1 MPRQTTADRVPSRPE
16 PLPRGAIG
24 GAAVVVVGVGLVVS
38 RGDGAAADLGGGV
51 LYAVLVT
58 LLIALVAPR
67 RRPVV
72 IGAVALAVCVL
83 VELAQL
89 TPVPTALVEVWEPVR
104 YVLGTTFHAPDLAA
118 YAVGVLLTAAALARV
133 RHAQTRQAQARQ
145 ARLTRPSG

>member
-1 MPRQTTADRVPSRPE
+1 MPSQTSADHVLAPPE
-16 PLPRGAIG
+16 PLPRVAVG
-24 GAAVVVVGVGLVVS
+24 GAAVAVVGAGLVVS
-38 RGDGAAADLGGGV
+38 RGDGLAADLGGGV

-58 LLIALVAPR
+58 LLVALVSPR

-89 TPVPTALVEVWEPVR
+89 TPVPAALVEVWEPVR

-118 YAVGVLLTAAALARV
+118 YAVGAALTTAALAL
-133 RHAQTRQAQARQ
+133 ARRDR
-145 ARLTRPSG
+145 ARRAGLTRPSG